1 MSQRNGCQPGGMSAS
16 DLALLPGSA
25 TLHDHSPD
33 LSYSGTMTAGQTG
46 QSGQM
51 RQGLLPVRRPAD
63 IDYRLARQTTVNAW
77 RSGNL
82 GTELV
87 CDAQPML
94 RRNAVE
100 CGTPVMEACPICE
113 EYRMA
118 HVTYVFGPRLPS
130 HGRCISTPGE
140 LARLDERRGDLSAYV
155 VEVCAG
161 CGWNHLV
168 RITSMG
174 RGLS

>member
-1 MSQRNGCQPGGMSAS
+1 MP
-16 DLALLPGSA
+16 
-25 TLHDHSPD
+25 
-33 LSYSGTMTAGQTG
+33 YSGAMVRSQTG
-46 QSGQM
+46 QLGQAH
-51 RQGLLPVRRPAD
+51 QGLVPARRPAD
-63 IDYRLARQTTVNAW
+63 VDYRLARQTTVNAW
-77 RSGNL
+77 RVGNL
-82 GTELV
+82 ATDLV

-100 CGTPVMEACPICE
+100 CGTPTTETCPICE
-113 EYRMA
+113 EHEVA

-140 LARLDERRGDLSAYV
+140 LARLDGRRADLSAYV

-174 RGLS
+174 RGQP